1 MSKFTKDY
9 HKYISLSS
17 VMFQLNLQLPQ
28 QQQQQ
33 LNQNQQL
40 VRQQLHHDRQ

>member
-1 MSKFTKDY
+1 MYKFTKGY
-9 HKYISLSS
+9 HKHISLSS